1 MSFELVY
8 TYPVWFIPLCFL
20 VGLLYAFLLYR
31 KNNGFAE
38 VSKWIVRL
46 LFALR
51 ALAITIL
58 CFLLFAPLLRLNSR
72 EVEKPIILFVQDNSE
87 SIVKT
92 KDSSFYRNE
101 YPELLNEL
109 SDKLSEK
116 FDFKQFSFSA
126 EVQDSFQLDFKGK
139 ETDISNALNTVYDLN
154 ENLNIGAVILASDG
168 IYNKG
173 TNPLYLNRG
182 INAPVYT
189 IALGDTTLQRDILIK
204 QVQQNQ
210 LAYLN
215 NTFPVNVVVQA
226 NKLKGSKS
234 RVTIRKGNE
243 TLAQQDITVNDDA
256 YLNTFSF
263 QLKANQVGIQKL
275 NIAIQRIEGEFTYD
289 NNIKDIFIEVIDS
302 RQKVLILASAPHPDI
317 AAIKQSLESNQNYEV
332 KVSTTENL
340 KESIKGFSLIILH
353 QIPSI
358 SNGFSKYHQ
367 EALQADIPIWYIVGA
382 NTITGA
388 LNTQQKLLQINNAK
402 GQMNDVYPFIN
413 KDFALFT
420 LSDQLLGAIAKWGP
434 LQIPYGSYT
443 AQASSIALLYQRIGS
458 VTTKYPLFIFSSD
471 AEQKSAVLAGE
482 GVWRWRLQNFA
493 ENGDHLLFDE
503 LISKTVQYL
512 SVRNDRKNLRVI
524 SKNSYN
530 DNERIRIDAE
540 VYNSSYELINTVD
553 VNLELQDEDGNKYP
567 FSFARTT
574 SAYTLDL
581 GLLKAGNY
589 TYKSTTQ
596 VGEDDYFAQ
605 GKFIIKEV
613 TAERSSGRADHSL
626 LNTLAMRS
634 GGSMIQP
641 SELLNLDELLSN
653 RNDVKPISHVET
665 KLEELIKFSWIFG
678 LILLLLSLEWFL
690 RKRNGSY

>member
-8 TYPVWFIPLCFL
+8 TYPVWFILLCFL
-20 VGLLYAFLLYR
+20 VGLLYAFILYR
-31 KNNGFAE
+31 KNYGFAE
-38 VSKWIVRL
+38 VAAWIVGL
-46 LFALR
+46 LFTLR

-58 CFLLFAPLLRLNSR
+58 CFLIFAPLLRLNSR
-72 EVEKPIILFVQDNSE
+72 ELEKPIILFVQDNSE
-87 SIVKT
+87 SIDKT
-92 KDSSFYRNE
+92 KDSSFYRND
-101 YPELLNEL
+101 YPKLLEEL
-109 SDKLSEK
+109 SEKLSEK
-116 FDFKQFSFSA
+116 FDFKQFSFST
-126 EVQDSFQLDFKGK
+126 ELEDSFQLDFKGK
-139 ETDISNALNTVYDLN
+139 ETDISHALNTIYDLN
-154 ENLNIGAVILASDG
+154 ENLNVGAVILASDG

-173 TNPLYLNRG
+173 TNPLYLNRNF
-182 INAPVYT
+182 NAPVYT
-189 IALGDTTLQRDILIK
+189 VALGDTTLQKDILIK
-204 QVQQNQ
+204 QVQHNQ

-215 NTFPVNVVVQA
+215 NTFPVNVVIQA
-226 NKLKGSKS
+226 NKLKGAQS
-234 RVTIRKGNE
+234 RVTIKKGNE
-243 TLAQQDITVNDDA
+243 TLAQQDITVTDDS

-263 QLKANQVGIQKL
+263 QLKASQIGIQKL
-275 NIAIQRIEGEFTYD
+275 NISLKRIDGEFTYN
-289 NNIKDIFIEVIDS
+289 NNIKDVFIEVIDS
-302 RQKVLILASAPHPDI
+302 RQKVLILAAAPHPDI

-332 KVSTTENL
+332 KVSTSENL
-340 KESIKGFSLIILH
+340 KESIKGYSLIILH

-420 LSDQLLGAIAKWGP
+420 LSDQLLGAIAQWGP

-443 AQASSIALLYQRIGS
+443 AQASSISLLYQRIGN
-458 VTTKYPLFIFSSD
+458 VTTKYPLYTFSSD

-482 GVWRWRLQNFA
+482 GLWRWRLQNFA
-493 ENGDHLLFDE
+493 DNGDHLLFDE

-512 SVRNDRKNLRVI
+512 SVRNDRKNLRII

-530 DNERIRIDAE
+530 DNERIRMDAE

-553 VNLELQDEDGNKYP
+553 VNLELQDEGGNKYP

-581 GLLKAGNY
+581 GLLKAGSY
-589 TYKSTTQ
+589 TFKSSTQ
-596 VGEDDYFAQ
+596 VGEDEYFAQ

-613 TAERSSGRADHSL
+613 TAERSSGRADHTL
-626 LNTLAMRS
+626 LNTFAIRT

-641 SELLNLDELLSN
+641 RDLLNLDELLTN
-653 RNDVKPISHVET
+653 RNDVKPISHIET
-665 KLEELIKFSWIFG
+665 KLEELIKFSWIFV
-678 LILLLLSLEWFL
+678 LILLLLSLEWFI

>member
-8 TYPVWFIPLCFL
+8 TYPVWFILLCFL
-20 VGLLYAFLLYR
+20 VGLLYAFILYR
-31 KNNGFAE
+31 KNYGFAE
-38 VSKWIVRL
+38 VAAWIVGL
-46 LFALR
+46 LFTLR

-58 CFLLFAPLLRLNSR
+58 CFLIFAPLLRLNSR
-72 EVEKPIILFVQDNSE
+72 ELEKPIILFVQDNSE
-87 SIVKT
+87 SIDKN
-92 KDSSFYRNE
+92 KDSSFYRND
-101 YPELLNEL
+101 YPKLLEEL
-109 SDKLSEK
+109 SEKLSEK
-116 FDFKQFSFSA
+116 FDFKQFSFST
-126 EVQDSFQLDFKGK
+126 ELEDSFQLDFKGK
-139 ETDISNALNTVYDLN
+139 ETDISHALNTIYDLN
-154 ENLNIGAVILASDG
+154 ENLNVGAVILASDG

-173 TNPLYLNRG
+173 TNPLYLNRNF
-182 INAPVYT
+182 NAPVYT
-189 IALGDTTLQRDILIK
+189 VALGDTTLQKDILIK
-204 QVQQNQ
+204 QVQHNQ

-215 NTFPVNVVVQA
+215 NTFPVNVVIQA
-226 NKLKGSKS
+226 NKLKGAQS
-234 RVTIRKGNE
+234 RVTIKKGNE
-243 TLAQQDITVNDDA
+243 TLAQQDITVTDDS

-263 QLKANQVGIQKL
+263 QLKASQVGIQKL
-275 NIAIQRIEGEFTYD
+275 NISVKRIDGEFTYN
-289 NNIKDIFIEVIDS
+289 NNIKDVFIEVIDS
-302 RQKVLILASAPHPDI
+302 RQKVLILAAAPHPDI

-340 KESIKGFSLIILH
+340 KESIKGYSLIILH

-420 LSDQLLGAIAKWGP
+420 LSDQLLGAIAQWGP
-434 LQIPYGSYT
+434 LQIPFGSYT
-443 AQASSIALLYQRIGS
+443 AQASSISLLYQRIGN
-458 VTTKYPLFIFSSD
+458 VTTKYPLYTFSSD

-482 GVWRWRLQNFA
+482 GLWRWRLQNFA
-493 ENGDHLLFDE
+493 DNGDHLLFDE

-512 SVRNDRKNLRVI
+512 SVRNDRKNLRII

-530 DNERIRIDAE
+530 DNERIRMDAE

-553 VNLELQDEDGNKYP
+553 VNLELQDEGGNKYP

-581 GLLKAGNY
+581 GLLKAGSY
-589 TYKSTTQ
+589 TFKSSTQ
-596 VGEDDYFAQ
+596 VGEDEYFAQ

-613 TAERSSGRADHSL
+613 TAERSSGRADHTL
-626 LNTLAMRS
+626 LNTFAIRT

-641 SELLNLDELLSN
+641 RDLLNLDELLTN
-653 RNDVKPISHVET
+653 RNDVKPISHIET
-665 KLEELIKFSWIFG
+665 KLEELIKFSWIFV
-678 LILLLLSLEWFL
+678 LILLLLSLEWFI

>member
-8 TYPVWFIPLCFL
+8 TYPVWFILLCFL
-20 VGLLYAFLLYR
+20 VGLLYAFILYR
-31 KNNGFAE
+31 KNYGFAE
-38 VSKWIVRL
+38 VAAWIVGL
-46 LFALR
+46 LFTLR

-58 CFLLFAPLLRLNSR
+58 CFLIFAPLLRLNSR
-72 EVEKPIILFVQDNSE
+72 ELEKPIILFVQDNSE
-87 SIVKT
+87 SIDKN
-92 KDSSFYRNE
+92 KDSSFYRND
-101 YPELLNEL
+101 YPKLLEELAE
-109 SDKLSEK
+109 KLSEK
-116 FDFKQFSFSA
+116 FDFKQFSFST
-126 EVQDSFQLDFKGK
+126 ELEDSFQLDFKGK
-139 ETDISNALNTVYDLN
+139 ETDISHALNTIYDLN
-154 ENLNIGAVILASDG
+154 ENLNVGAVILASDG

-173 TNPLYLNRG
+173 TNPLYLNRNF
-182 INAPVYT
+182 NAPVYT
-189 IALGDTTLQRDILIK
+189 VALGDTTLQKDILIK
-204 QVQQNQ
+204 QVQHNQ

-215 NTFPVNVVVQA
+215 NTFPVNVVIQA
-226 NKLKGSKS
+226 NKLKGAQS
-234 RVTIRKGNE
+234 RVTIKKGNE
-243 TLAQQDITVNDDA
+243 TLAQQDITVTDDS

-263 QLKANQVGIQKL
+263 QLKASQVGIQKL
-275 NIAIQRIEGEFTYD
+275 NISVKRIDGEFTYN
-289 NNIKDIFIEVIDS
+289 NNIKDVFIEVIDS
-302 RQKVLILASAPHPDI
+302 RQKVLILAAAPHPDI

-332 KVSTTENL
+332 KVSTSENL
-340 KESIKGFSLIILH
+340 KESIKGYSLIILH

-420 LSDQLLGAIAKWGP
+420 LSDQLLGAIAQWGP

-443 AQASSIALLYQRIGS
+443 AQASSISLLYQRIGN
-458 VTTKYPLFIFSSD
+458 VTTKYPLYTFSSD

-482 GVWRWRLQNFA
+482 GLWRWRLQNFA
-493 ENGDHLLFDE
+493 DNGDHLLFDE

-512 SVRNDRKNLRVI
+512 SVRNDRKNLRII

-530 DNERIRIDAE
+530 DNERIRMDAE

-553 VNLELQDEDGNKYP
+553 VNLELQDEGGNKYP

-581 GLLKAGNY
+581 GLLKAGSY
-589 TYKSTTQ
+589 TFKSSTQ
-596 VGEDDYFAQ
+596 VGEDEYFAQ

-613 TAERSSGRADHSL
+613 TAERSSGRADHTL
-626 LNTLAMRS
+626 LNTFAIRT

-641 SELLNLDELLSN
+641 RDLLNLDELLTN
-653 RNDVKPISHVET
+653 RNDVKPISHIET
-665 KLEELIKFSWIFG
+665 KLEELIKFSWIFV
-678 LILLLLSLEWFL
+678 LILLLLSLEWFI